1 MGGWGFHSK
10 HQRKSTISKYCQST
24 YHDTLIISSY
34 NIYLRSFFFV
44 ISGMDGRP
52 VSNVEL
58 QLPNLMQI
66 SQKIS
71 QLAITTR
78 GYRLTLIIPV
88 SQGSRLPGTKF
99 LEINPVGRCSCV
111 SRAPPILAHHFISCF
126 FFQFC
131 VKMSSKYNNVTF
143 SKKIIQFGSR
153 LTIFRQKFTR
163 PPKLGTIFTGFM
175 SVKLNPF

>member
-1 MGGWGFHSK
+1 M
-10 HQRKSTISKYCQST
+10 
-24 YHDTLIISSY
+24 
-34 NIYLRSFFFV
+34 

-126 FFQFC
+126 FFSILRENVLKIQQCNFQQEDYSIRQ
-131 VKMSSKYNNVTF
+131 SSDHISPEIHKTAQTWNHIHWFHV
-143 SKKIIQFGSR
+143 R
-153 LTIFRQKFTR
+153 
-163 PPKLGTIFTGFM
+163 
-175 SVKLNPF
+175 